1 MTDTIAQKI
10 AVQGLHVVVGIL
22 LAATPWAV
30 SCSGQTPLPP
40 DPPSVNPGGGPVEGP
55 GPQPQAPTSFVEG
68 PHPPAEL
75 GPPPPPPTTTSSEVA
90 PVPTAP
96 VPTAP
101 VPTREIAP
109 PQ

>member
-10 AVQGLHVVVGIL
+10 AVRGLHVVVGVL
-22 LAATPWAV
+22 VGATPWAV

-40 DPPSVNPGGGPVEGP
+40 DPPSVNPSGGPVEGP
-55 GPQPQAPTSFVEG
+55 GPRPQAPSPFVEG
-68 PHPPAEL
+68 PRPPAEL
-75 GPPPPPPTTTSSEVA
+75 APPPTTTTSSEVA

-96 VPTAP
+96 VPT
-101 VPTREIAP
+101 RELAP

>member
-1 MTDTIAQKI
+1 MTDTFAQKI
-10 AVQGLHVVVGIL
+10 AVRGLHVVVGVL
-22 LAATPWAV
+22 VAATPWAV

-40 DPPSVNPGGGPVEGP
+40 DPPSVNPGGGGPVEGP
-55 GPQPQAPTSFVEG
+55 GPRPQAPPSFVEG

-75 GPPPPPPTTTSSEVA
+75 APPPPTTTSSDVA

-101 VPTREIAP
+101 VPTRELAP